1 MPRLPK
7 GSEEAR
13 QRMAHLRS
21 LRKKKVGG
29 SIEPVTPMTVNKE
42 APKKEPEPEI
52 SGKGAK
58 KTAQVKLVADFAH
71 KNNMNYFEALKDPKV
86 KEGYTKK

>member
-21 LRKKKVGG
+21 LRKKKIGG
-29 SIEPVTPMTVNKE
+29 SIEPVTPMTVAE
-42 APKKEPEPEI
+42 APKEKEPET
-52 SGKGAK
+52 STGAGVKTKWVQHVQAFAK
-58 KTAQVKLVADFAH
+58 KHGLKYFA
-71 KNNMNYFEALKDPKV
+71 ALKHPDIKV
-86 KEGYTKK
+86 GYTKK

>member
-13 QRMAHLRS
+13 KRMAHLRS

-29 SIEPVTPMTVNKE
+29 SIEPVTPTTVAEPPKE
-42 APKKEPEPEI
+42 KEPETTT
-52 SGKGAK
+52 GAGVKTKWVQHVQAFAK
-58 KTAQVKLVADFAH
+58 KHGLTYFA
-71 KNNMNYFEALKDPKV
+71 ALKNPDVKV
-86 KEGYTKK
+86 GYTKK